1 MKLWDNII
9 GYVPEKK
16 ELQDL
21 CDVLTHREL
30 YAEYGAVPPRGL
42 LLYGEPGVGKTL
54 MAKTLITA
62 SKLPVFICRKDLPNG
77 EFVKA
82 IRKVFTDAAENAPSI
97 VFLDDMDKFAEGDE
111 KHHDKEEYVTVQSCI
126 DEAPRDVFVLAT
138 ANDIENLPQ
147 SLLREGR
154 FDRRMEVKTPPL
166 SDATAIIRHYLM
178 NKPHTEELDP
188 EELAMLLQNDSC
200 AALETL
206 LNEAA
211 IRACRAREKTI
222 TRRCFLETYL
232 QQEHK
237 VPASELAQDRSAEL
251 SDPNSPH
258 AWKVCHEAGHVVVGD
273 LLFPGSVTIAVAT
286 ESCGAVMRRQPE
298 KANAVTWNKSRVVS
312 ALAAKAAVELCYGE
326 TPDGCRSDLMKAAG
340 FTDRLLAADCAEG
353 FAYLSLGHGETET
366 HAAERETAVIA
377 SLERSYQLARELLV
391 KNRAYLDAVAKA
403 LAEKGVLTA
412 ADIKLIRANCKITP
426 VAA

>member
-1 MKLWDNII
+1 MKLWENII
-9 GYVPEKK
+9 GYEAEKK

-54 MAKTLITA
+54 MAKTLIAA

-82 IRKVFTDAAENAPSI
+82 IRETFTEAAANAPSI
-97 VFLDDMDKFAEGDE
+97 VFLDDMDKFADGDE

-126 DEAPRDVFVLAT
+126 DDAPRDVFVLAT
-138 ANDIENLPQ
+138 ANDIRNLPK

-154 FDRRMEVKTPPL
+154 FDRRLEIETPPL
-166 SDATAIIRHYLM
+166 SDAASIIRHYLM
-178 NKPHTEELDP
+178 NKPHTEELDA
-188 EELAMLLQNDSC
+188 EELAMLLQDDSC
-200 AALETL
+200 AKLETL

-222 TRRCFLETYL
+222 TRRCFIESYL
-232 QQEHK
+232 QQEHG
-237 VPASELAQDRSAEL
+237 VPASELGQDRSAEL
-251 SDPNSPH
+251 LDPGSPY
-258 AWKVCHEAGHVVVGD
+258 AWKVYHEAGHVVVGD
-273 LLFPGSVTIAVAT
+273 VLYPGSVAIAVAT
-286 ESCGAVMRRQPE
+286 ESCGVVTRPRPE
-298 KANAVTWNKSRVVS
+298 NVNSVSWHKGRVIS
-312 ALAAKAAVELCYGE
+312 ALAAKAAVELCCGE
-326 TPDGCRSDLMKAAG
+326 TADGCHADLRKAAG
-340 FTDRLLAADCAEG
+340 LTDRLLGADCAEG
-353 FAYLSLGHGETET
+353 FAYLDLPQGETEA
-366 HAAERETAVIA
+366 HIAARENALTV
-377 SLERSYQLARELLV
+377 SLEHSYQIAREILV

-412 ADIKLIRANCKITP
+412 ADLKLIRANCKITP
-426 VAA
+426 AAA

>member
-9 GYVPEKK
+9 GYEAEKK

-62 SKLPVFICRKDLPNG
+62 SKLPVFICRQDLPTG

-82 IRKVFTDAAENAPSI
+82 IRETFTEAAANAPSI
-97 VFLDDMDKFAEGDE
+97 VFLDDMDKFADGDE

-126 DEAPRDVFVLAT
+126 DDAPRDVFVLAT
-138 ANDIENLPQ
+138 ANDIRNLPK

-154 FDRRMEVKTPPL
+154 FDRRLEIETPPL
-166 SDATAIIRHYLM
+166 SDAASIIRHYLM
-178 NKPHTEELDP
+178 NKPHTEELDA

-200 AALETL
+200 AKLETL

-211 IRACRAREKTI
+211 IRACRAREKTV

-232 QQEHK
+232 QQERG
-237 VPASELAQDRSAEL
+237 VPAAELGRDRSAEL
-251 SDPNSPH
+251 ENPDSAF
-258 AWKVCHEAGHVVVGD
+258 AWKVYHEAGHAVVGD
-273 LLFPGSVTIAVAT
+273 ILYPGSVTIAVAT
-286 ESCGAVMRRQPE
+286 PSCGVVSRSRPE
-298 KANAVTWNKSRVVS
+298 NVNAITWCKSRVIS
-312 ALAAKAAVELCYGE
+312 SLAAKAAVELCCGE
-326 TPDGCRSDLMKAAG
+326 TADGCHSDLRNAAG
-340 FTDRLLAADCAEG
+340 LTDRLLGSDCTEG
-353 FAYLSLGHGETET
+353 FAYLDLPQGETEA
-366 HAAERETAVIA
+366 HIAARENAVTV
-377 SLERSYQLARELLV
+377 SLEHSYQIAREILV